1 MVDWDRSH
9 DWVLTCYESD
19 RAELTVLFDQ
29 SQPSVHELVALR
41 RCLPAFREVSPAD
54 ARTRAAGARGR
65 LELGELAGP
74 EARRLLDELR
84 RAGLRSELRNTSS
97 VSYLPLDRTTGSALL
112 VEDHTEAQ
120 RLAEQMIRAGVPVE
134 HVAE

>member
-54 ARTRAAGARGR
+54 ARTRAGAGGR

-84 RAGLRSELRNTSS
+84 RAGMRTELRNTST
-97 VSYLPLDRTTGSALL
+97 VSYLALDRTTGSALL
-112 VEDHTEAQ
+112 VEDHAEAEL
-120 RLAEQMIRAGVPVE
+120 LAEEMIRAGVPVE
-134 HVAE
+134 RLAE